1 MKNFSLYLFAS
12 LLAIGSTLSPISK
25 SFAQCNAE
33 YVGYYNQN
41 FGWNENNLANYVYG
55 SNITVATTTTI
66 HKLGFRAVN
75 LLTGQV
81 KMVIYNTNSGLPT
94 TIIGNTVPGAVL
106 MGDNSYYLTES
117 ITLNPGVYFIGLVS
131 NANANFISLTNAT
144 GFGYFGQA
152 NYNDDVPTTN
162 LFFPAGKTYEVFAV
176 RSNAQTA
183 NINDNACGSYTNYGL
198 NYTTPGN
205 YKTVRTV
212 SGAGTNG
219 CDSLYYLNVNVLPN
233 ADGGTINHT
242 NCGTYVWNGLSLP
255 NDTVVTKTF
264 VGGAKNGCDSTI
276 TLNLTVNNPTTSIDV
291 INECV
296 PFTWINGQ
304 TYNASNNSATHTISN
319 AAGCDS
325 VITLNFTAKTPTQYT
340 DVHSAC
346 KEFTWLNGV
355 TYTSSNYTAT
365 HIIPNAVGC
374 DSVITLDLNIYTVS
388 DLTID
393 SDGSTLTAALS
404 GASYQWFNCDDNT
417 AIAGETNQTFTPSVA
432 GNYAISID
440 ENGCVDTTNCV
451 YFSTS
456 VGIDEADN
464 AKVVIYPNPT
474 SGMLYVNLNNEQF
487 DNVQILSL
495 DGSILNSVSVKGK
508 AQFEIDM
515 NFNKGIYVLV
525 FNGTNAKHIERIVI
539 K

>member
-55 SNITVATTTTI
+55 SNFTVSTTTTI

-75 LLTGQV
+75 NTSGQV
-81 KMVIYNTNSGLPT
+81 KMVIYNTNGTNPTNLIGYTGSGS
-94 TIIGNTVPGAVL
+94 VV
-106 MGDNSYYLTES
+106 MGDNSYYLIES
-117 ITLNPGVYFIGLVS
+117 ITLTPGVYFIGVITNS
-131 NANANFISLTNAT
+131 SANLISLTSAT
-144 GFGYFGQA
+144 SNGLFGQA
-152 NYNDDVPTTN
+152 NFSDEIPLTTQ
-162 LFFPAGKTYEVFAV
+162 FFQANKTYEVFAV
-176 RSNAQTA
+176 RSNAQITSVY
-183 NINDNACGSYTNYGL
+183 DEACGSYTNYGL
-198 NYTTPGN
+198 NYTNPGN
-205 YKTVRTV
+205 YKSVKV
-212 SGAGTNG
+212 VNGAGTNG
-219 CDSLYYLNVNVLPN
+219 CDSLYYLNINVLPN

-304 TYNASNNSATHTISN
+304 TYNASN
-319 AAGCDS
+319 
-325 VITLNFTAKTPTQYT
+325 
-340 DVHSAC
+340 
-346 KEFTWLNGV
+346 
-355 TYTSSNYTAT
+355 YTAT

-374 DSVITLDLNIYTVS
+374 DSVITLNFTAKLPTEFTDVHSACKEFTWINGVTYTASNNTATHIIQNASGCDSVITLNLDIYTVS

-393 SDGSTLTAALS
+393 SDGNTLTAALS
-404 GASYQWFNCDDNT
+404 GATYQWINCDDNT

-432 GNYAISID
+432 GNYAVVIE